1 MMDNLQQALANNLK
15 SIRERRSL
23 SLDKLA
29 SMTNV
34 SKSML
39 GQIER
44 GESNPTLG
52 TVWKIANG
60 LHIGLTELIKE
71 KQSEYVIVRKNE
83 VSYFEEDM
91 GKCQVFP
98 YFTYEDGRPYE
109 VYKVDMKPKGYIHS
123 EPHPRGSIEI
133 IVVHE
138 GNVTIRVEEE
148 EFILNEGDAT
158 RFSADV
164 EHVYHNTGE
173 KNVRLGVMIYYG
185 QTD

>member
-1 MMDNLQQALANNLK
+1 MDRLQQALATNLK
-15 SIRERRSL
+15 ELREQRGL

-29 SMTNV
+29 SMTKV

-71 KQSEYVIVRKNE
+71 KQSEYVIIRKKD
-83 VSYFEEDM
+83 VPCFEEDL

-109 VYKVDMKPKGYIHS
+109 VYLVNVAPQGYIHA
-123 EPHPRGSIEI
+123 EPHPKGSIE
-133 IVVHE
+133 
-138 GNVTIRVEEE
+138 NVTVQEGCVSIRVEED
-148 EFILNEGDAT
+148 EFLLEAGDAA
-158 RFSADV
+158 RFLGDV

-173 KNVRLGVMIYYG
+173 EMVRLCVVIYYG
-185 QTD
+185 RII

>member
-1 MMDNLQQALANNLK
+1 MDHLQKALAKNLK
-15 SIRERRSL
+15 NIRERRGL

-29 SMTNV
+29 SMTKV

-71 KQSEYVIVRKNE
+71 KQSEYVIIRKNE

-109 VYKVDMKPKGYIHS
+109 VYKVDMAPKGYIHA
-123 EPHPRGSIEI
+123 EPHPKGSIEI

-138 GNVTIRVEEE
+138 GQVAIRVEEE
-148 EFILNEGDAT
+148 EFVLNEGDAT
-158 RFSADV
+158 RFFGDV
-164 EHVYHNTGE
+164 EHVYHNIGS
-173 KNVRLGVMIYYG
+173 KKARLGVVIYYG
-185 QTD
+185 QID